1 MIQGVGDVPPQQLV
15 CGLLEYQ
22 WGKAENT
29 HISGSRIEN
38 GDRALCSMD
47 VCYKD
52 TSLWE
57 WY

>member
-1 MIQGVGDVPPQQLV
+1 MCLHNKLV

-22 WGKAENT
+22 WGKAGNT
-29 HISGSRIEN
+29 HISYSRIEN
-38 GDRALCSMD
+38 GDRALRSMD

-57 WY
+57 VGYDTKIL

>member
-22 WGKAENT
+22 WEKAENT

-57 WY
+57 